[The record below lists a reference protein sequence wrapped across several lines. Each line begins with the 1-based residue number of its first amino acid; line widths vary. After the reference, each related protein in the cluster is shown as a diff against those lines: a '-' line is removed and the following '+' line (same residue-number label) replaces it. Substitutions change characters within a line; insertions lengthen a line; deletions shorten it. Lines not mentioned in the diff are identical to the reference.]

1 MRGCGPV
8 DESQGLSFDVSDF
21 GNSKASEDEQSE
33 KSTSPDLVEEINF
46 ETEVLLGR
54 TLDTHLS
61 SVVGLD
67 ILV

>member
-1 MRGCGPV
+1 M
-8 DESQGLSFDVSDF
+8 SIDVSDF

-46 ETEVLLGR
+46 EIEVLLGR
-54 TLDTHLS
+54 TLDTRLS